1 MKKILLIAGIII
13 LFAVASSFLADKY
26 FSADINFATVLSS
39 VVGLQ
44 TSTQKIKTVP
54 IIKDWGTVSSNLGF
68 SFQYPYKQI
77 GAMIGD
83 AGMFSVAFILNPAIV
98 FPDASSTEQVSELI
112 TNEMLMGSFDIAAIQ
127 DNSKGGDLKIWAK
140 NFLNNSSSTSDS
152 DDKTKTLSEKVT
164 SATLGGVSGYQLTDV
179 IEDLNKKINYIQ
191 NNIFARKS
199 GYIYYASYLSPA
211 SNTPALLGTYLKQVA
226 STSVAVL
233 NTFTFDKSTT
243 TAITV
248 PNPVQSSLSGVAA
261 TRRENLLTA
270 LRTGPFFDM
279 SATYPASQDYGCDA
293 SSTSVVTNATTTDVF
308 TGELYLSVDSDDAT
322 IDMYDTKGDHTGF
335 LPPIPGFS
343 VQGQSQ
349 QEIPDVQLST
359 FGSVNLF
366 DIENVFDGKIVITG
380 KKYGMASLRI
390 ASDDNSCA
398 ILDTYI
404 PTTPYSIATIPMST
418 TGDIGPISYDIDGD
432 GKEDF
437 QISLIQPL
445 LSLKQ
450 KQIGAV
456 ISDMELQDGLN
467 K

>member
-68 SFQYPYKQI
+68 SVQYPYKQI
-77 GAMIGD
+77 GVMLGNS
-83 AGMFSVAFILNPAIV
+83 GVFSVDFLLHPSMV
-98 FPDASSTEQVSELI
+98 FSDASSTEEVEGMM
-112 TNEMLMGSFDIAAIQ
+112 TNNILFGSFSIAAIQ
-127 DNSKGGDLKIWAK
+127 DNSKGEDLKIWAK
-140 NFLNNSSSTSDS
+140 AFLSKSEIDAA
-152 DDKTKTLSEKVT
+152 DDNKTKTLSEKIT
-164 SATLGGVSGYQLTDV
+164 SAVIGGIKGNQLTDTV
-179 IEDLNKKINYIQ
+179 EELQGKTKLDYVK

-226 STSVAVL
+226 STSVTVL

-248 PNPVQSSLSGVAA
+248 PNPVQSPLSGAAA

-322 IDMYDTKGDHTGF
+322 MDMYDTEGDHTGF
-335 LPPIPGFS
+335 LPAIPGFS
-343 VQGQSQ
+343 DQGQSQ
-349 QEIPDVQLST
+349 QGIPDVQLST

-380 KKYGMASLRI
+380 KKYGMADLRI
-390 ASDDNSCA
+390 ASDGNSCA

-432 GKEDF
+432 GKFSNRFDSSAF
-437 QISLIQPL
+437 AR
-445 LSLKQ
+445 KA
-450 KQIGAV
+450 KT
-456 ISDMELQDGLN
+456 N
-467 K
+467 